1 MTEPTDAE
9 LEALLVDKA
18 PILALVGAN
27 VRTAV
32 VKAMR
37 EAFGKWGTP
46 PAVAPWRS
54 AVLDLID
61 ECPGLT
67 MEQDQWLSR
76 RVKELDFASTT
87 QPTQAQAGAAPQCWC
102 LTCRPMRLEDPY
114 SIRMAL
120 CPTCGNKRCPKANDH
135 RNECSGSNEPGQP
148 GSAYSG
154 GIKGGQ
160 HAE

>member
-9 LEALLVDKA
+9 LRALLPTVQLDRKQDPKVQVWLTQKDA
-18 PILALVGAN
+18 FAFALRVLS
-27 VRTAV
+27 
-32 VKAMR
+32 K
-37 EAFGKWGTP
+37 FGTP

-76 RVKELDFASTT
+76 RVKELDFASTP
-87 QPTQAQAGAAPQCWC
+87 QPTQAQAVAVPLTPFIPVQRERLFYNRPENVGKGLVMADWHRVVQYVEAA
-102 LTCRPMRLEDPY
+102 
-114 SIRMAL
+114 
-120 CPTCGNKRCPKANDH
+120 H
-135 RNECSGSNEPGQP
+135 
-148 GSAYSG
+148 

-160 HAE
+160 HG